1 MIMSNFLFI
10 SKWKLS
16 VLSGILI
23 GLSYPPSPLG
33 FLAWFGLIP
42 LIHIL
47 LNSSIVYSIKWS
59 FITGVIVNGITVY
72 WFGLN
77 SGAGLVAATVSMVS
91 AVLYLSIFWILF
103 GFLCCWYH
111 KMTGY
116 GLSILPFLWVS
127 IEYLRSLGPLS
138 FPWINLALT
147 QTFSL
152 PLIQIADVT
161 GSLGISFW
169 IVVLNMIIYTTIIS
183 NSSKKQL
190 LSIGALLLFV
200 IFILGFLRIS
210 FIQNI
215 NTENKINVSIVQPN
229 IDPNLKWEQNFRDK
243 IFSTMDSLHNE
254 AIILDPDFILWP
266 EAALPTYLRINYSK
280 RRSILQKV
288 KKSNIP
294 LLTGT
299 PDRIKKEDNQI
310 DYYNA
315 AMFIKPDGSTKMYYK
330 IHLVPFAES
339 IPFSNNFPSLKK
351 LNFGQANFTAGS
363 DYTLFNIDNI
373 SFANLICYESS
384 IPNIARKFINLGAKF
399 ITIETNDS
407 WCGHSSGVYQHFQIA
422 KMRAVENRTPIAR
435 SANTGISAL
444 ILPTGKVN
452 KKIHFNKQ
460 GIILASIPIK
470 NISSFYTK
478 YGDWFAFVCILISVI
493 TLCFTCL
500 QKRS

>member
-1 MIMSNFLFI
+1 MLNIIYI
-10 SKWKLS
+10 STWKLS

-23 GLSYPPSPLG
+23 GFSYPPSPFG

-47 LNSSIVYSIKWS
+47 LNSSIVNSMKWS
-59 FITGVIVNGITVY
+59 FITGVIVNVITVY

-77 SGAGLVAATVSMVS
+77 SGAELIPAIISMVAAI
-91 AVLYLSIFWILF
+91 LYLSIFWILF
-103 GFLCCWYH
+103 GFLCCSYH

-116 GLSILPFLWVS
+116 GISILPFLWVS
-127 IEYLRSLGPLS
+127 IEYLRSFGPLS

-161 GSLGISFW
+161 GSMGISFW
-169 IVVLNMIIYTTIIS
+169 IVILNMIIYISIIS
-183 NSSKKQL
+183 NNSKKQI
-190 LSIGALLLFV
+190 LSIGVLLLLV
-200 IFILGFLRIS
+200 IFLLGFFRIS
-210 FIQNI
+210 YIKNI
-215 NTENKINVSIVQPN
+215 YADNKINVSIVQPN
-229 IDPNLKWEQNFRDK
+229 IDPNLKWEQNFRDR
-243 IFSTMDSLHNE
+243 IFNTMDSLHNE

-280 RRSILQKV
+280 RRPILQKV

-299 PDRIKKEDNQI
+299 PDRIEREDNQI

-315 AMFIKPDGSTKMYYK
+315 AIFIKPNGSTKMYYK

-339 IPFSNNFPSLKK
+339 IPFSNYFSSLKK

-363 DYTLFNIDNI
+363 EYTLFNVDSI

-384 IPNIARKFINLGAKF
+384 IPKIARKFVNLGAKF
-399 ITIETNDS
+399 VTIETNDS

-422 KMRAVENRTPIAR
+422 KIRAVENRIPIAR
-435 SANTGISAL
+435 SANTGISGL

-452 KKIHFNKQ
+452 KKMHFNKQ
-460 GIILASIPIK
+460 GILLANIPIK

-478 YGDWFAFVCILISVI
+478 YGDWFALICALISVI
-493 TLCFTCL
+493 TLCFGWF

>member
-1 MIMSNFLFI
+1 MSNFLDI

-47 LNSSIVYSIKWS
+47 LNSSIVNSIKWS
-59 FITGVIVNGITVY
+59 FITGIIVNIITVY
-72 WFGLN
+72 WLGLN
-77 SGAGLVAATVSMVS
+77 SGAGLASAIISMVAAI
-91 AVLYLSIFWILF
+91 LYLSIFWMLF
-103 GFLCCWYH
+103 GFLSSWHH

-116 GLSILPFLWVS
+116 GLSLLPLLWVS
-127 IEYLRSLGPLS
+127 IEYLRSFGPLS

-161 GSLGISFW
+161 GSMGISFW
-169 IVVLNMIIYTTIIS
+169 IVVLNVIIYIAI
-183 NSSKKQL
+183 NSKGAEKYI
-190 LSIGALLLFV
+190 LSIGALLLLV
-200 IFILGFLRIS
+200 IFLLGFFRIS
-210 FIQNI
+210 SIQNKDS
-215 NTENKINVSIVQPN
+215 ENEVRAAIVQPN
-229 IDPNLKWEQNFRDK
+229 IDPNLKWEQNFRDS
-243 IFSTMDSLHNE
+243 IFNTMDSLHNE
-254 AIILDPDFILWP
+254 AIKLDPDFILWP
-266 EAALPTYLRINYSK
+266 EAALPTYLRINYSN

-299 PDRIKKEDNQI
+299 PDRIKRRDNQI

-315 AMFIKPDGSTKMYYK
+315 SMFIKPDGSTKMYYK
-330 IHLVPFAES
+330 MHLVPFAES
-339 IPFSNNFPSLKK
+339 IPFSNYFPSLKK
-351 LNFGQANFTAGS
+351 LNFGQANWTAGS
-363 DYTLFNIDNI
+363 EYTIFNVDNI
-373 SFANLICYESS
+373 AFANLICYESS
-384 IPNIARKFINLGAKF
+384 IPKIARKFVNLGAKF

-422 KMRAVENRTPIAR
+422 KMRAVENRIPIAR
-435 SANTGISAL
+435 SANTGVSAL

-452 KKIHFNKQ
+452 KKIPFNKQ
-460 GIILASIPIK
+460 EVFLASIPIK
-470 NISSFYTK
+470 NIPSFYTK
-478 YGDWFAFVCILISVI
+478 YGDWFALICTLISVI
-493 TLCFTCL
+493 TLFFGWF

>member
-1 MIMSNFLFI
+1 MTNFLYI

-16 VLSGILI
+16 VISGILI

-33 FLAWFGLIP
+33 FLAWFGLVP

-47 LNSSIVYSIKWS
+47 LNSSTINSMKWS
-59 FITGVIVNGITVY
+59 FISGVIVNVITVY

-77 SGAGLVAATVSMVS
+77 SGAELIPAIISMVAAII
-91 AVLYLSIFWILF
+91 YLSAFWILF
-103 GFLCCWYH
+103 GFLCCSYH

-116 GLSILPFLWVS
+116 GISIVPFLWVS
-127 IEYLRSLGPLS
+127 IEYLRSFGPLS

-161 GSLGISFW
+161 GSMGISFW
-169 IVVLNMIIYTTIIS
+169 IVVLNIIIYIAIIS
-183 NSSKKQL
+183 NSSKKL
-190 LSIGALLLFV
+190 ILSTGALLLLV
-200 IFILGFLRIS
+200 IFLLGFFRIS
-210 FIQNI
+210 HIHNI
-215 NTENKINVSIVQPN
+215 NAENKINVSIVQPN

-243 IFSTMDSLHNE
+243 IFNTMDSLHNE
-254 AIILDPDFILWP
+254 AIVLNPDFILWP

-299 PDRIKKEDNQI
+299 PDRVKREDNQI
-310 DYYNA
+310 NYYNA

-339 IPFSNNFPSLKK
+339 IPFSNYFSSLKK

-363 DYTLFNIDNI
+363 EYTLFNVDNV

-384 IPNIARKFINLGAKF
+384 IPKITRKFINLGAKF

-444 ILPTGKVN
+444 VLPTGKVN
-452 KKIHFNKQ
+452 KRIDYNKQ
-460 GIILASIPIK
+460 GIMLASIPIK

-478 YGDWFAFVCILISVI
+478 YGDWFALICILISVI
-493 TLCFTCL
+493 ALGLGWF

>member
-1 MIMSNFLFI
+1 MSNFLDI

-33 FLAWFGLIP
+33 ILAWFGLVP

-47 LNSSIVYSIKWS
+47 LNTSIVNSMKWS
-59 FITGVIVNGITVY
+59 FITGIIVNVITVY

-77 SGAGLVAATVSMVS
+77 SGAGLVPAIISMIAAI
-91 AVLYLSIFWILF
+91 LYLSIFWMLL
-103 GFLCCWYH
+103 GFLSSWHH

-116 GLSILPFLWVS
+116 GLSLLPLLWVS
-127 IEYLRSLGPLS
+127 IEYLRSFGPLS

-161 GSLGISFW
+161 GSMGISFW
-169 IVVLNMIIYTTIIS
+169 IVVLNVIIYIAI
-183 NSSKKQL
+183 NSKSVEKNI
-190 LSIGALLLFV
+190 LSIGALLLLV
-200 IFILGFLRIS
+200 IFLLGFFRIS
-210 FIQNI
+210 SIQNRY
-215 NTENKINVSIVQPN
+215 TENEVRVAIVQPN
-229 IDPNLKWEQNFRDK
+229 IDPNLKWEQNFRDR
-243 IFSTMDSLHNE
+243 IFNTMDSLHNV
-254 AIILDPDFILWP
+254 AIKLDPDFILWP
-266 EAALPTYLRINYSK
+266 EAALPTYLRINYSN

-299 PDRIKKEDNQI
+299 PDRIKGRDNQI

-330 IHLVPFAES
+330 MHLVPFAES
-339 IPFSNNFPSLKK
+339 IPLSNYFSVLKK
-351 LNFGQANFTAGS
+351 LNFGQANFTSGS
-363 DYTLFNIDNI
+363 EYTIFKVKNIP
-373 SFANLICYESS
+373 FANLICYESS
-384 IPNIARKFINLGAKF
+384 IPKLARKFVNLGAKF

-407 WCGHSSGVYQHFQIA
+407 WCGHSSGVYQHFEIA
-422 KMRAVENRTPIAR
+422 KLRAVENRIPIAR

-452 KKIHFNKQ
+452 KKIPFDEQEIFIANM
-460 GIILASIPIK
+460 PIR

-478 YGDWFAFVCILISVI
+478 YGDWFALICTLISVI
-493 TLCFTCL
+493 TILFIWF

>member
-1 MIMSNFLFI
+1 MLNIIYI
-10 SKWKLS
+10 STWKLS

-23 GLSYPPSPLG
+23 GFSYPPSPFG

-47 LNSSIVYSIKWS
+47 LNSSTVNSIKWS
-59 FITGVIVNGITVY
+59 FITGAIVNIITVY

-77 SGAGLVAATVSMVS
+77 SGAELIPAIISMVAAI
-91 AVLYLSIFWILF
+91 LYLSIFWILF
-103 GFLCCWYH
+103 GFLCCSYH

-116 GLSILPFLWVS
+116 GISILPFLWVS
-127 IEYLRSLGPLS
+127 IEYLRSFGPLS

-161 GSLGISFW
+161 GSMGISFW
-169 IVVLNMIIYTTIIS
+169 IVILNMIIYIAIIS
-183 NSSKKQL
+183 NNSKKQI
-190 LSIGALLLFV
+190 LSIGVLLLLV
-200 IFILGFLRIS
+200 IFLLGFFRIS
-210 FIQNI
+210 YIKNI
-215 NTENKINVSIVQPN
+215 YADNKINVSIVQPN
-229 IDPNLKWEQNFRDK
+229 IDPNLKWEQNFRDR
-243 IFSTMDSLHNE
+243 IFNTMDSLHNE
-254 AIILDPDFILWP
+254 AILLNPDFILWP

-280 RRSILQKV
+280 RRPILQKV

-299 PDRIKKEDNQI
+299 PDRIEREDNQI

-315 AMFIKPDGSTKMYYK
+315 AIFIKPNGSTKMYYK

-339 IPFSNNFPSLKK
+339 IPFSNYFSFLKK

-363 DYTLFNIDNI
+363 EYTLFNVDSI

-384 IPNIARKFINLGAKF
+384 IPKIARKFVNLGAKF
-399 ITIETNDS
+399 VTIETNDS

-422 KMRAVENRTPIAR
+422 KIRAVENRIPIAR
-435 SANTGISAL
+435 SANTGISGL

-452 KKIHFNKQ
+452 KKMHFNKQ
-460 GIILASIPIK
+460 GILLANIPIK

-478 YGDWFAFVCILISVI
+478 YGDWFALICALISVI
-493 TLCFTCL
+493 TLCFGWF
-500 QKRS
+500 QKKS

>member
-1 MIMSNFLFI
+1 MRSFLNI
-10 SKWKLS
+10 SRWKLS
-16 VLSGILI
+16 VISGILI
-23 GLSYPPSPLG
+23 GISYPPFPLG
-33 FLAWFGLIP
+33 FLAWFGLVP

-47 LNSSIVYSIKWS
+47 LNSSIINSMKWS
-59 FITGVIVNGITVY
+59 FISGVIVNVITVY

-77 SGAGLVAATVSMVS
+77 SGAELIPAVISMVAAI
-91 AVLYLSIFWILF
+91 LYLSIFWILF
-103 GFLCCWYH
+103 GFICSSYH
-111 KMTGY
+111 KITGY
-116 GLSILPFLWVS
+116 GISIVPFIWVS
-127 IEYLRSLGPLS
+127 IEYLRSFGPLS

-161 GSLGISFW
+161 GSMGISFW
-169 IVVLNMIIYTTIIS
+169 IVLLNMVIYISIIS
-183 NSSKKQL
+183 NSSKKL
-190 LSIGALLLFV
+190 ILSIGALLFLL
-200 IFILGFLRIS
+200 IFSLGSFRIS
-210 FIQNI
+210 YIQNI
-215 NTENKINVSIVQPN
+215 NAENEINISIVQPN
-229 IDPNLKWEQNFRDK
+229 IDPNLKWEQDFRDR
-243 IFSTMDSLHNE
+243 IFNTMDSLHNE
-254 AIILDPDFILWP
+254 AIMLGPDFILWP

-288 KKSNIP
+288 KTSNIP

-299 PDRIKKEDNQI
+299 PDRVKRENNQI
-310 DYYNA
+310 NYYNA

-339 IPFSNNFPSLKK
+339 IPFSDYFTSFKK
-351 LNFGQANFTAGS
+351 LNFGQANFTPGS
-363 DYTLFNIDNI
+363 EYTLFNIDNI
-373 SFANLICYESS
+373 AFANLICYESS
-384 IPNIARKFINLGAKF
+384 IPKITRKFINLGAKF
-399 ITIETNDS
+399 VTIETNDS

-452 KKIHFNKQ
+452 KRIDYNKQ
-460 GIILASIPIK
+460 GIVLASIPIK

-478 YGDWFAFVCILISVI
+478 YGDWFALICILISVI
-493 TLCFTCL
+493 TLCLGWF